1 MNIQIQ
7 NNNEDNQFIMI
18 VSANKDTVGSAES
31 IKSILN
37 TYQFYEIQQPPMSR
51 EHAELEEN
59 TDSILDYLE
68 VDLETRIMF
77 QKYQASDANTDT
89 ANQVRALAE
98 MLMAKAEQGEDI
110 TFIGTP
116 SYNPDANIVGIYN
129 ANPTSNPTLQ
139 LSWYNNDF
147 GYYDDATVIEEHV
160 GKVIED
166 INADGDLVLNDIQAV
181 IIEENDGSNYLMTL
195 EHEQKR
201 AWSNI
206 VGCHIRS
213 LRNTTLHYAIAEYS
227 R

>member
-7 NNNEDNQFIMI
+7 NKNLQNQLVMV

-31 IKSILN
+31 IKNILDA
-37 TYQFYEIQQPPMSR
+37 YMFYEIEQPPMSR
-51 EHAELEEN
+51 EHAELVEN
-59 TDSILDYLE
+59 TDGILDYLE

-77 QKYQASDANTDT
+77 QNYRASDADADA

-116 SYNPDANIVGIYN
+116 SYNSDANIVGIYN
-129 ANPTSNPTLQ
+129 ENPTGNPTLQ
-139 LSWYNNDF
+139 LSWYNNEL
-147 GYYDDATVIEEHV
+147 GYYDHATIIEDQV

-166 INADGDLVLNDIQAV
+166 IDADGDLILDDIQAV
-181 IIEENDGSNYLMTL
+181 IIEENDGSNYILAL
-195 EHEQKR
+195 EYEKEEE
-201 AWSNI
+201 WSNI
-206 VGCHIRS
+206 VGCHIHS
-213 LRNTTLHYAIAEYS
+213 LRNTQLHYAIAKYS

>member
-7 NNNEDNQFIMI
+7 NKNPDNQLIMI
-18 VSANKDTVGSAES
+18 VSAKKDTVGSAES
-31 IKSILN
+31 IKGILD

-59 TDSILDYLE
+59 TDGILDYLE

-77 QKYQASDANTDT
+77 QNYRASDADADA

-98 MLMAKAEQGEDI
+98 MLMDKADQGEDI

-129 ANPTSNPTLQ
+129 ANPTSSPTLQ
-139 LSWYNNDF
+139 LSWYNNDL
-147 GYYDDATVIEEHV
+147 GYYDNTTIIDEQV

-166 INADGDLVLNDIQAV
+166 IGADGDLVLDDIQAV
-181 IIEENDGSNYLMTL
+181 IIEENDGSNYLVTV
-195 EHEQKR
+195 ENEEEQG
-201 AWSNI
+201 WSDI
-206 VGCHIRS
+206 VGCHIKS
-213 LRNTTLHYAIAEYS
+213 LRNTKLHYAIAKYS